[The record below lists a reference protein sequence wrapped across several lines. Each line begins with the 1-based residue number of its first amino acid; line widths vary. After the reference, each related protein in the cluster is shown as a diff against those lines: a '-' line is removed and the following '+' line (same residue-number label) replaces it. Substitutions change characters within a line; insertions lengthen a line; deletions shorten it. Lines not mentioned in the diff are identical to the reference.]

1 MLKDPSLAGLPVLT
15 RVLPRLLLLA
25 LLLPAGCRAPFDQAK
40 ASQAKADA
48 RAILHSLQTPADMQR
63 YRQLTLP
70 PPHRQRLEAEWPRL
84 RQKMALDASEQ
95 ATFNSLLKRF
105 TEPKAE
111 TYLQRDLNAK
121 IKPIKSEI
129 DSKWPLMQASLN
141 LLLQGWIETNGQLST
156 SEKAH
161 GKALVAAIIAQMPA
175 EWLQDQ
181 ALRQQAFAQMVRIAR
196 DSGLQDYQSY
206 NSLTYTQFNRK
217 LSNFMD
223 GLKQLGKVYGMD
235 WQAEQARLEV
245 TVLAQSGNTAR
256 VKVRYPLGKKWV
268 EFPMDLI
275 AYQGHWFDASAVQ
288 LLDAALA
295 AP

>member
-1 MLKDPSLAGLPVLT
+1 MLKDPSLAGLPVLR
-15 RVLPRLLLLA
+15 RVLPHLLLLA
-25 LLLPAGCRAPFDQAK
+25 LLLPGCRAPFDQAK
-40 ASQAKADA
+40 AAQAKADA
-48 RAILHSLQTPADMQR
+48 TAIMHSLQTPADLQR
-63 YRQLTLP
+63 YRALSLP
-70 PPHRQRLEAEWPRL
+70 APQRQRLEAEWPRL

-95 ATFNSLLKRF
+95 ATFNELLQRF

-111 TYLQRDLNAK
+111 ANLQRDLNAK

-141 LLLQGWIETNGQLST
+141 LLLQGWIETNSQLSA

-175 EWLQDQ
+175 EWLQDKV
-181 ALRQQAFAQMVRIAR
+181 LRQQAFAHMVRIAR
-196 DSGLQDYQSY
+196 ALGLQDYQAY
-206 NSLTYTQFNRK
+206 NSLPYAQFNSK
-217 LSNFMD
+217 LSDFLD
-223 GLKQLGKVYGMD
+223 GLKQLGKVYGLD
-235 WQAEQARLEV
+235 WQAGQARMEV
-245 TVLAQSGNTAR
+245 SVLAQSGDTAR
-256 VKVRYPLGKKWV
+256 VQIRYPLGKKWV

-295 AP
+295 EP